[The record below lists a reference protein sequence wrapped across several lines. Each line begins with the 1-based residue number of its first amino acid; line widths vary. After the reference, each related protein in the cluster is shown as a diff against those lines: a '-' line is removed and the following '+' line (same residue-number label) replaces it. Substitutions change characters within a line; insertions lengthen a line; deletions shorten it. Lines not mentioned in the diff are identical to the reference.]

1 MSWSVILAPVGQG
14 KTRYSK
20 RQLPRER
27 SREVEIYERLQ
38 EREAA
43 DNPIRVGLVGC
54 GQMGSGL
61 VHVINKTAGIATAA
75 ISDLDVDRPL
85 DTLRSLGIPDSKI
98 CVTNNRGEAEDAR
111 RQGDFVVTEDA
122 VLLSELDQLD
132 AVVEATGITEVGSRV
147 AWNCVTRGRHVIML
161 NVETDVTV
169 GPLLHR
175 LARSNDCV
183 YTAASGDEPGVCK
196 MLYNLAG
203 TMGFDVVCLGK
214 GKNNP
219 INFDAT
225 PEMCREEAESK
236 GMNPKMLSAFKD
248 GSKTMVELA
257 AMSNATG
264 LVPDVPGM
272 HGPKVDVPD
281 LNKVL
286 VPEADGGILSDSGRV
301 DFSTGK
307 VAPGVFVIITT
318 DDPRIVVDMK
328 FLSMGEGP
336 YYTLYRPYH
345 LCNVE
350 TTVSVAEAVLY
361 GESTIVS
368 RNMVSEVAAIAKRD
382 LQPGD
387 VVGEIGCADFFGR
400 TYSYADAKA
409 KQAIPLGLVPGGK
422 VLQDI
427 PKSELLTEHNF
438 APDGDKFVYMLRKM
452 QDAHL
457 DMER

>member
-1 MSWSVILAPVGQG
+1 ME
-14 KTRYSK
+14 T
-20 RQLPRER
+20 
-27 SREVEIYERLQ
+27 YERLR
-38 EREAA
+38 ERAA
-43 DNPIRVGLVGC
+43 TGSPIRVGLVGC

-61 VHVINKTAGIATAA
+61 VHVINQIVGMETAA
-75 ISDLDVDRPL
+75 IADLNVNRPLETLKSLDVPESRVC
-85 DTLRSLGIPDSKI
+85 I
-98 CVTNNRGEAEDAR
+98 TNDRGEAEDAL
-111 RQGDFVVTEDA
+111 QEAQIVVTEDA
-122 VLLSELDQLD
+122 VLLSELSSLE
-132 AVVEATGITEVGSRV
+132 AVVEATGITEIGSRV
-147 AWNCVTRGRHVIML
+147 AWNCVMRGRHVIML

-169 GPLLHR
+169 GPLLRR
-175 LARSNDCV
+175 LAQNKGCV

-264 LVPDVPGM
+264 LVPDIPGM

-286 VPEADGGILSDSGRV
+286 VPEADGGVLSDRGRV
-301 DFSTGK
+301 DYSTGK
-307 VAPGVFVIITT
+307 VAPGVFVIIAT
-318 DDPRIVVDMK
+318 DDPRIVTDMK
-328 FLSMGEGP
+328 FLSMGDGP

-350 TTVSVAEAVLY
+350 TPVSIAEAVLY

-368 RNMVSEVAAIAKRD
+368 KKMVSEVTAIAKRD
-382 LQPGD
+382 LKAWD
-387 VVGEIGCADFFGR
+387 VVGEIGCPDFLGR
-400 TYSYADAKA
+400 TYTYVEAQEHS
-409 KQAIPLGLVPGGK
+409 AIPLGLVPGGT
-422 VLQDI
+422 VTQDI
-427 PKSELLTEHNF
+427 SKGNLLTEENF
-438 APDGDKFVYMLRKM
+438 APDRNKFVYLLRKM

-457 DMER
+457 GMER